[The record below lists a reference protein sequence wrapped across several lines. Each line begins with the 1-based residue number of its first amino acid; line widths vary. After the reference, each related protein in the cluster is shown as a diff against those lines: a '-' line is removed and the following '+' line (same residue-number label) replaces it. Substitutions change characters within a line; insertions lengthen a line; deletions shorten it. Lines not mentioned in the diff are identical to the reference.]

1 MARTKRLTR
10 CWRNC
15 AAAWKRAA
23 DAWAALCKRPAT
35 RRIYATHIESGRRI
49 DLMQDL
55 GACSEGCRLDTT
67 ALAEVAGL
75 LAQSIAA
82 APDLLLVSRFG
93 RAEAEGGGFL
103 TEIGAAAAAG
113 TPTLVGVSAKRA
125 GEWQAFAGEF
135 AEIPALFP
143 GGRARMVAGGCRRK
157 GMSASVNP
165 ALLLRDSRLEPD

>member
-1 MARTKRLTR
+1 M
-10 CWRNC
+10 N
-15 AAAWKRAA
+15 
-23 DAWAALCKRPAT
+23 DRPALAAVVYGESQPVDALLAEF
-35 RRIYATHIESGRRI
+35 RRCVEARGGRVGGIVQTPCDETIFATHIESGRQI

-55 GACSEGCRLDTT
+55 GACSEGCRLDTS

-75 LAQSIAA
+75 LAQSVAA

-125 GEWQAFAGEF
+125 GDWQAFAGEF
-135 AEIPALFP
+135 AESLPCSLE
-143 GGRARMVAGGCRRK
+143 
-157 GMSASVNP
+157 
-165 ALLLRDSRLEPD
+165 ALLAWWEDVAEPN

>member
-1 MARTKRLTR
+1 MTNRLALAAVVYGENEAVDALLAELRRCVEARGGRVGGVAQTP
-10 CWRNC
+10 C
-15 AAAWKRAA
+15 
-23 DAWAALCKRPAT
+23 DES
-35 RRIYATHIESGRRI
+35 IYATHIESGRRI

-103 TEIGAAAAAG
+103 NEIGAAAAAG
-113 TPTLVGVSAKRA
+113 TPTLVGVSAKRS

-135 AEIPALFP
+135 AESLPCSLEAVLAWWQEVVA
-143 GGRARMVAGGCRRK
+143 ARV
-157 GMSASVNP
+157 
-165 ALLLRDSRLEPD
+165 

>member
-1 MARTKRLTR
+1 M
-10 CWRNC
+10 N
-15 AAAWKRAA
+15 
-23 DAWAALCKRPAT
+23 DRPALAAVIYRENEAVDALLAEF
-35 RRIYATHIESGRRI
+35 RRWVEARGGRVGGVVQTPCDETITATHIESGRQI

-55 GACSEGCRLDTT
+55 GACSEGCRLDTS

-75 LAQSIAA
+75 LAQSVAA

-125 GEWQAFAGEF
+125 GDWQAFAGEF
-135 AEIPALFP
+135 AESLPCSLE
-143 GGRARMVAGGCRRK
+143 
-157 GMSASVNP
+157 
-165 ALLLRDSRLEPD
+165 ALLAWWEDIAGRVQAVGTE

>member
-1 MARTKRLTR
+1 MKDRPKLAAVVYGESQPVDALLAEFRRCVEARGGRVGGVVQTPCDET
-10 CWRNC
+10 
-15 AAAWKRAA
+15 
-23 DAWAALCKRPAT
+23 
-35 RRIYATHIESGRRI
+35 IFATHIESGRQI

-55 GACSEGCRLDTT
+55 GACSEGCRLDTS

-75 LAQSIAA
+75 LAQSVEA

-125 GEWQAFAGEF
+125 GDWHAFAGEF
-135 AEIPALFP
+135 AECLPCSLE
-143 GGRARMVAGGCRRK
+143 
-157 GMSASVNP
+157 
-165 ALLLRDSRLEPD
+165 ALLTWWEDVAEPN

>member
-1 MARTKRLTR
+1 MTNRLAL
-10 CWRNC
+10 
-15 AAAWKRAA
+15 AAVIYRENEAV
-23 DAWAALCKRPAT
+23 DALLAEF
-35 RRIYATHIESGRRI
+35 RRRVEERGGRVGGVVQTPCDETIYATHIESGRQI

-75 LAQSIAA
+75 LAQSVAA

-113 TPTLVGVSAKRA
+113 TPTLVGVSAKRS
-125 GEWQAFAGEF
+125 GDWQAFAGEF
-135 AEIPALFP
+135 AESLP
-143 GGRARMVAGGCRRK
+143 C
-157 GMSASVNP
+157 
-165 ALLLRDSRLEPD
+165 RLEAVLAWWQEVVAARA